1 MRNHGLRYLNF
12 NNTSMASISERDV
25 KHTRSKA
32 LANSIHNLQ
41 NTVNAISKSKQSK
54 KSVPPKPIET
64 CPVCFDEIKEKKG
77 TSYLTCGHVIHTS
90 CLISWGRIKD
100 TCPLCRHKE
109 FEPPVVNKELNEDI
123 IQQLIE
129 ERMSYINW
137 TKIIDTN
144 STISNFPWRYKD
156 FIKFVKSNTP
166 RRPLGPHHVKL
177 IDDMIDTSK
186 YTENDHKIMWN
197 ELSSENA
204 QLYKNAYVMTLFG
217 DYICGNMTNVLYDAK
232 AYVEGDLDLNEVFQE
247 NPMEEEEEEA
257 EEEFYLNEDDLSE
270 DDFNTHQVL
279 RDILQDEAIAHD
291 ISPEVEDGEVTD
303 QRDEV
308 QSEVESPEDDEDDAI
323 NIIPN
328 TNTGGDTVSAN
339 NSSLL
344 TSPLGRSVLNSPIP
358 TVQSLAMEEEK
369 TQDIELPI
377 FGMLLDEVHVDTF
390 GQPRVGPPRL

>member
-1 MRNHGLRYLNF
+1 M
-12 NNTSMASISERDV
+12 
-25 KHTRSKA
+25 
-32 LANSIHNLQ
+32 
-41 NTVNAISKSKQSK
+41 
-54 KSVPPKPIET
+54 
-64 CPVCFDEIKEKKG
+64 
-77 TSYLTCGHVIHTS
+77 
-90 CLISWGRIKD
+90 
-100 TCPLCRHKE
+100 
-109 FEPPVVNKELNEDI
+109 
-123 IQQLIE
+123 
-129 ERMSYINW
+129 
-137 TKIIDTN
+137 
-144 STISNFPWRYKD
+144 YK
-156 FIKFVKSNTP
+156 
-166 RRPLGPHHVKL
+166 R
-177 IDDMIDTSK
+177 
-186 YTENDHKIMWN
+186 
-197 ELSSENA
+197 
-204 QLYKNAYVMTLFG
+204 Q
-217 DYICGNMTNVLYDAK
+217 
-232 AYVEGDLDLNEVFQE
+232 
-247 NPMEEEEEEA
+247 EEEA

-291 ISPEVEDGEVTD
+291 ISQEVEDGEVTD

>member
-1 MRNHGLRYLNF
+1 M
-12 NNTSMASISERDV
+12 
-25 KHTRSKA
+25 
-32 LANSIHNLQ
+32 
-41 NTVNAISKSKQSK
+41 
-54 KSVPPKPIET
+54 PPKPIET

-247 NPMEEEEEEA
+247 NPMEEEEA

-291 ISPEVEDGEVTD
+291 ISLEVEDGEVTD

-328 TNTGGDTVSAN
+328 TNTGGDDVSANNHNNNNN

-344 TSPLGRSVLNSPIP
+344 TSPFGRSVLNSPIP
-358 TVQSLAMEEEK
+358 FTIAELQSAMEEEK
-369 TQDIELPI
+369 MQDVESVTLCDESQYDD
-377 FGMLLDEVHVDTF
+377 ML